1 MKSVGRKY
9 DEKRDYPRMNIEADL
24 TYTRSRDNGVYDGL
38 CKNLSHSGILFE
50 TEQALLQGESV
61 VLFMD
66 SKNSK
71 FTPLKARAEVVRVN
85 PISNKYAVA
94 CRIVEYQ

>member
-1 MKSVGRKY
+1 MIKVGRKY
-9 DEKRDYPRMNIEADL
+9 DEKRDYPRMNIEAGL
-24 TYTRSRDNGVYDGL
+24 TYSRSQDNGLCDAM

-50 TEQALLQGESV
+50 TEQTLSPGESV
-61 VLFMD
+61 VFTMD

-71 FTPLKARAEVVRVN
+71 FVPLKAKAEVIRVN
-85 PISNKYAVA
+85 PASDKFSVA